1 MKKQLTE
8 EEQKKLNDVTI
19 AINHA
24 VSQKHQMVAFAIDE
38 KGIKTMAAIEGATD
52 YELVGLAES
61 ILHFYRMMPT
71 RVQVIAAAKQID
83 KIVGDMSLEDESEDK
98 CNCPI
103 CFMRRGEL

>member
-24 VSQKHQMVAFAIDE
+24 VSQKHQMVTFAIDE
-38 KGIKTMAAIEGATD
+38 KGTKTMAAIEGATD
-52 YELVGLAES
+52 HELVGLAES

-71 RVQVIAAAKQID
+71 RIQVVAAAKQID
-83 KIVGDMSLEDESEDK
+83 EIAADMSLEDKGEDK
-98 CNCPI
+98 CNYPI
-103 CFMRRGEL
+103 CRMRRGEL